1 MPMTTSDSAPIAID
15 TAIVGDMGGDG
26 TDAAGGGG
34 DVGCTIRSVVDRS
47 NHSQRVVRFGVTP
60 PPATVVYGGPWSV
73 ATAAAGRSAR
83 DTRVVAGQA
92 TSDRFVYLAVSFPN
106 GDA

>member
-15 TAIVGDMGGDG
+15 TAMVGDMGGDG

-47 NHSQRVVRFGVTP
+47 NHRQRVEPFGVTP
-60 PPATVVYGGPWSV
+60 PPATVVYGSPWSV

-92 TSDRFVYLAVSFPN
+92 TSDRFVYLAVSFPD

>member
-15 TAIVGDMGGDG
+15 TAMVGDMGGDG

-47 NHSQRVVRFGVTP
+47 NHSQRVEPFGVTP
-60 PPATVVYGGPWSV
+60 PPATVGLWESMVCGNCCSRSVGP
-73 ATAAAGRSAR
+73 
-83 DTRVVAGQA
+83 
-92 TSDRFVYLAVSFPN
+92 
-106 GDA
+106 

>member
-15 TAIVGDMGGDG
+15 TAMVGDMGGDG
-26 TDAAGGGG
+26 TDAAGAGG

-73 ATAAAGRSAR
+73 A
-83 DTRVVAGQA
+83 
-92 TSDRFVYLAVSFPN
+92 VSYTHLTLPTKRIV
-106 GDA
+106 